1 MQVTLALPRADRVA
15 SLPNHIVVVYRPPVS
30 ASVATPHATP
40 QQRLMTRVCVRPG
53 CMRRATTT
61 LRFDYGQRVVMLDPL
76 GSHTEPGE
84 YDLCFQHA
92 ARSTP
97 PTGWTL
103 RDRAP
108 SREQVTEA
116 APPVGP
122 DRGQGVARLAAALSA
137 VQWAVSEDAPDA
149 APDGTDRSAAQR
161 RASGAG
167 RLDSLLQPSAPS
179 APVAPVPLSER
190 TPEAEVRPVPQPL
203 RLAPDPT
210 KTVWCADLLTP
221 ATRPGAPAVV
231 SPPAPFRVVP
241 SGTSV
246 ASLASVPSA
255 TGQGGTPTL
264 FG

>member
-1 MQVTLALPRADRVA
+1 
-15 SLPNHIVVVYRPPVS
+15 
-30 ASVATPHATP
+30 
-40 QQRLMTRVCVRPG
+40 MTRVCVRPG

-61 LRFDYGQRVVMLDPL
+61 LRFDYAQRVVMLDPL

-179 APVAPVPLSER
+179 APVAPIPLSALSER

-210 KTVWCADLLTP
+210 TTVWCADLLTP
-221 ATRPGAPAVV
+221 ATRPAAPAVVSPAVV

>member
-1 MQVTLALPRADRVA
+1 
-15 SLPNHIVVVYRPPVS
+15 
-30 ASVATPHATP
+30 
-40 QQRLMTRVCVRPG
+40 MTRVCVRPG
-53 CMRRATTT
+53 CMRRATAT
-61 LRFDYGQRVVMLDPL
+61 LRFDYSQRVVMLDPL

-167 RLDSLLQPSAPS
+167 RLDSLLQPSAPVAAS
-179 APVAPVPLSER
+179 VPVAPSAPTAPVAPVPLSER

-210 KTVWCADLLTP
+210 TTVWCADLLTP
-221 ATRPGAPAVV
+221 ATRPAAPAVV
-231 SPPAPFRVVP
+231 SPAVMSPPAPFRVVP
-241 SGTSV
+241 SGTSGTPV

>member
-1 MQVTLALPRADRVA
+1 
-15 SLPNHIVVVYRPPVS
+15 
-30 ASVATPHATP
+30 
-40 QQRLMTRVCVRPG
+40 
-53 CMRRATTT
+53 MRRATTT
-61 LRFDYGQRVVMLDPL
+61 LRFDYAQRVVMLDPL

-108 SREQVTEA
+108 SREPVTEA

-161 RASGAG
+161 RPSGAG

-179 APVAPVPLSER
+179 APVAPVPPVPLSER

-210 KTVWCADLLTP
+210 TTVWCADLLAP
-221 ATRPGAPAVV
+221 ATRAATPAVV
-231 SPPAPFRVVP
+231 SPPAPLRVAPLRVAP
-241 SGTSV
+241 SVTSIT
-246 ASLASVPSA
+246 SM
-255 TGQGGTPTL
+255 TGLGSTPTL